1 MEPKKSATISEP
13 IGHEKSVPGSHSD
26 RDTRVSTNGYPDR
39 SLRSSGESDVVRDAS
54 QAPDHSAEIQRV
66 MQMVPPDETR
76 DLYGYF
82 TSPTGSGR
90 LKPFLDALTQWWSG
104 VGERPLNHGVI
115 RSIGLLRDDPE
126 LEALDKRIRRDRQSK
141 KCVPG

>member
-1 MEPKKSATISEP
+1 
-13 IGHEKSVPGSHSD
+13 
-26 RDTRVSTNGYPDR
+26 
-39 SLRSSGESDVVRDAS
+39 
-54 QAPDHSAEIQRV
+54 

-141 KCVPG
+141 KSVPG